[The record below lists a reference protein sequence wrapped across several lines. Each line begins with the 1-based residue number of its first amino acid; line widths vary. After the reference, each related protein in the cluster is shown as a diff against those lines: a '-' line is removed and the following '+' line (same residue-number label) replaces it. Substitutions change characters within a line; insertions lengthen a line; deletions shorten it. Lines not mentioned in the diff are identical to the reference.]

1 MKIPKMPNVKGL
13 ASIGK
18 AFVMANRPEIL
29 FGASIV
35 STGAAVVLAAKG
47 GYESGQQVLRA
58 EYDELDLVSPEGKTT
73 PLTTKDKVQLTWV
86 NYLPAA
92 GATAASMGSITGLHL
107 VHIKEKKALAAAALM
122 AIEEIR
128 NETEEY
134 KERLIETVKGELTE
148 KQGDKVDAALEKN
161 GLVNTDG
168 EVEELFLVRDPI
180 TGRDIWSNK
189 VRIEEAMVEVGNCMN
204 ASSHASLNTFWEQAG
219 WGRLNDI
226 GEQLGWSGVI
236 PAISWKDTFGRDIAG
251 VRDDGRP
258 YRSFRFLPEPEKGYD
273 EYS

>member
-1 MKIPKMPNVKGL
+1 MKFPKLPNVKGL
-13 ASIGK
+13 ATIGK
-18 AFVMANRPEIL
+18 SFVLANRPEIL
-29 FGASIV
+29 FGTSIV
-35 STGAAVVLAAKG
+35 TTLAAVGLAAQA
-47 GYESGQQVLRA
+47 GYKSGQQVLQV
-58 EYDELDLVSPEGKTT
+58 ELDMTDEVLEEMRVKKTD
-73 PLTTKDKVQLTWV
+73 LKEKVNLTWL

-92 GATAASMGSITGLHL
+92 GATAGALTSTTCLHL
-107 VHIKEKKALAAAALM
+107 VHIKEKKAIAAAALM

-128 NETEEY
+128 NEADAY
-134 KERLIETVKGELTE
+134 KEELISTVKGELTD
-148 KQGDKVDAALEKN
+148 KQGEKVDAALEKS
-161 GLVNTDG
+161 GLVNSDG
-168 EVEELFLVRDPI
+168 EVEDLFLVRCPI

-189 VRIEEAMVEVGNCMN
+189 ARIEEAMVEVGNCMN

-219 WGRLNDI
+219 WGRLNEI

-236 PAISWKDTFGRDIAG
+236 PAISWHDTFGRQIAG